1 MQVRQRECQSI
12 GYARR
17 RTGDWFLDT
26 GSIPVRSTH
35 KLYKNKSARGSVY
48 FLCNRKR
55 CPIKNVIARCYEA
68 HSGTKIGD

>member
-1 MQVRQRECQSI
+1 MQVRRRECQSI

-48 FLCNRKR
+48 FFHKKLR
-55 CPIKNVIARCYEA
+55 PMKNTIAHCYEA
-68 HSGTKIGD
+68 FSGTIIGD